1 MASFMDVL
9 NEIDS
14 QALNYFPPAP
24 SMPNNTMGGL
34 GGLGGAQQQG
44 GGGFRGWLQQPGA
57 SNMLQAIGSS
67 LMTSPRNNPMQNF
80 AEFYDRYDQ
89 RYQKQQ
95 EGLRDRNAIKR
106 VLMQYGASEQEAEQ
120 LSYNSNAAELWLK
133 QRTNQKSLEA
143 DKAFNDSLAGI
154 GQGGTETP
162 GSPFAGSV
170 VPPVPS
176 ALTDKRPLSS
186 IATDPSAE
194 RRQVAQADDVTLPGA
209 GSATLDQLYSRR
221 DAYVNLARNTK
232 NAEQLSKLK
241 VFIDNID
248 SKIEREEERIKPT
261 ESLRE
266 LAAINQQRDA
276 QGLPR
281 YRLDEWQQLKARS
294 GATNIDMKGPSKYDE
309 TMAQEQAKRAI
320 ALEDAATTARK
331 QLGTLKLME
340 KAVSDDNFYSGM
352 GAGQIANLKRM
363 ANALNIPGADGIDST
378 EAFNAL
384 SKEAALNAMGGS
396 LGTGFSNA
404 DRSFVEEQ
412 VPNLG
417 NTKAGNQALIRI
429 QRAMAERQLQIAEFA
444 RKYASLNE
452 DRLDGQFY
460 QGLADWAEDNPMF
473 GDGSG
478 FFADD
483 GRQNRAGGGSGRA
496 GSATG
501 PSRQRA
507 TNPNTGETVEWDGTQ
522 WRPVQ

>member
-1 MASFMDVL
+1 MASFMDAL
-9 NEIDS
+9 NEIDA

-34 GGLGGAQQQG
+34 GGLGGAPQQQ
-44 GGGFRGWLQQPGA
+44 GGGFRGWLQRPGVN
-57 SNMLQAIGSS
+57 NMLQAIGSS
-67 LMTSPRNNPMQNF
+67 LMTSPRNNPLQNF

-133 QRTNQKSLEA
+133 QRTNQQSLAA

-170 VPPVPS
+170 DTPS

-209 GSATLDQLYSRR
+209 GSGTLDQLYSRR

-248 SKIEREEERIKPT
+248 AKIEREEERIKPT

-281 YRLDEWQQLKARS
+281 YRLDEWQQLKAKS

-309 TMAQEQAKRAI
+309 TLAAEMAKRAI
-320 ALEDAATTARK
+320 GIEDAATTARK

-340 KAVSDDNFYSGM
+340 KAVSDDNFYSGT

-378 EAFNAL
+378 ESFNAL
-384 SKEAALNAMGGS
+384 SKQAALDAMGGS

-412 VPNLG
+412 VPNLA

-444 RKYASLNE
+444 RKYANLN
-452 DRLDGQFY
+452 DGRLDGQFY
-460 QGLADWAEDNPMF
+460 QGLAEWAEDNPLF
-473 GDGSG
+473 GDGTG
-478 FFADD
+478 FFGDD
-483 GRQNRAGGGSGRA
+483 GTRSRVGGGSGRA

-507 TNPNTGETVEWDGTQ
+507 TNPNTGETVEWDGAQ

>member
-34 GGLGGAQQQG
+34 GGLGG
-44 GGGFRGWLQQPGA
+44 FRGWLQQPGV
-57 SNMLQAIGSS
+57 SNALQAIGSS
-67 LMTSPRNNPMQNF
+67 LLTSPRNNPLQNMPQF
-80 AEFYDRYDQ
+80 LDAYNS

-154 GQGGTETP
+154 GQGGTGT
-162 GSPFAGSV
+162 SDDPFTGSV
-170 VPPVPS
+170 DAPVS
-176 ALTDKRPLSS
+176 GALIDRRPLSS

-194 RRQVAQADDVTLPGA
+194 RRQVAQADDIALPGA
-209 GSATLDQLYSRR
+209 GSGTLEQLYSRR
-221 DAYVNLARNTK
+221 DAYVNLARNTR

-248 SKIEREEERIKPT
+248 AKIEREEERIKPT

-266 LAAINQQRDA
+266 LAAINQQREE

-309 TMAQEQAKRAI
+309 TYNTEMAKRAI
-320 ALEDAATTARK
+320 GIEDAATTARK

-340 KAVSDDNFYSGM
+340 KAVADPGFYSGT
-352 GAGQIANLKRM
+352 GAGQVANLKRM
-363 ANALNIPGADGIDST
+363 ATSLGLPGADGIDST

-384 SKEAALNAMGGS
+384 SKQAALDAMGGS

-412 VPNLG
+412 VPNLA

-444 RKYASLNE
+444 RKYANLNE
-452 DRLDGQFY
+452 GRLDGQFY
-460 QGLADWAEDNPMF
+460 QGLAEWAEDNPLF
-473 GDGSG
+473 GDGTG